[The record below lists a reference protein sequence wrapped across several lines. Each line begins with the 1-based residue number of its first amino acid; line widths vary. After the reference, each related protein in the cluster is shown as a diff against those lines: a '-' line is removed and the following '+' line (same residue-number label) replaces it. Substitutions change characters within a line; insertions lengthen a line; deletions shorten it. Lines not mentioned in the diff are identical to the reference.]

1 MYNLIQMGSGGM
13 FLRKLEIFILPALLI
28 FFTASASFADQTLV
42 VNLNPPSCAS
52 SSNPQKDIILSHQP
66 LKSTNTKAVINQTT
80 NNSNAAT
87 GTNQTVIGR
96 VGMVVSV
103 KAAIQ
108 RSPSMRAPN
117 LYSCKKDTPLAIV
130 SEVPGWYGVLMADSS
145 AGWVE
150 KKNINLLDY
159 DIVGTQSAGS
169 SGGYNPMGSIA
180 NAAITN
186 ISRKPICFPANRT
199 SIIPIIV
206 DNDAIAVNCPN
217 RRPFFPSLARFIVIE
232 GLIVIHACNPML
244 QMKDHIT
251 SEGML

>member
-1 MYNLIQMGSGGM
+1 M
-13 FLRKLEIFILPALLI
+13 RKLEIFILPALLI

-169 SGGYNPMGSIA
+169 SGGYNPMGSSIVN
-180 NAAITN
+180 NALRYLGIPYRWGGTSVNGIDCSGFVRSVFAQHG
-186 ISRKPICFPANRT
+186 ISLPRVARDQARVGQEVKWKIFNRVTDYT
-199 SIIPIIV
+199 SHV
-206 DNDAIAVNCPN
+206 KVV
-217 RRPFFPSLARFIVIE
+217 R
-232 GLIVIHACNPML
+232 
-244 QMKDHIT
+244 
-251 SEGML
+251 